1 MRLGEGNGQALSPDG
16 KLAISIPLKPPYRM
30 ILLPTGPGQPRRLEG
45 DIEVHFARWLP
56 DGKRILFEGHEAGR
70 GARLFLQDL
79 AKGGPRAVTPEGVR
93 LFDGRE
99 ISSDGRFVVALG
111 PDRKAYVYPLE
122 GGEPRPIPDWTN
134 TDEMCGW
141 TEDGKGVFVFS
152 QGHLPAKA
160 FRIDLATG
168 KREPW
173 REILPVDPAG
183 VVTIAPLLFTPDG
196 RSYVYS
202 YPRILSQL
210 YVSEGLR

>member
-1 MRLGEGNGQALSPDG
+1 MF
-16 KLAISIPLKPPYRM
+16 
-30 ILLPTGPGQPRRLEG
+30 LLPTGPGQPRRLEG
-45 DIEVHFARWLP
+45 NIEVHFARWLP

-99 ISSDGRFVVALG
+99 ISSDGRFVAAIG
-111 PDRKAYVYPLE
+111 PDQKAYVYPLE
-122 GGEPRPIPDWTN
+122 GGEPRPIPDWTEN
-134 TDEMCGW
+134 DEMCGW
-141 TEDGKGVFVFS
+141 SEDGQGVFVFA
-152 QGHLPAKA
+152 QGQLPARV
-160 FRIDLATG
+160 FRLDLATG

-173 REILPVDPAG
+173 REILPMDPAG